1 MALSEA
7 CANAVEHAEGAAEY
21 EVTLDVNAD
30 RFTAL
35 ITDQGQGLTDE
46 VVSTTMPGPGESR
59 GRGLPLMRALT
70 DEATFTVQPGVG
82 TTVQLMKLLNSGE
95 LED

>member
-1 MALSEA
+1 
-7 CANAVEHAEGAAEY
+7 VEHASGAVEY

-35 ITDQGQGLTDE
+35 VTDQGQGLTDE
-46 VVSTTMPGPGESR
+46 VVASTMPGPNEPR

-70 DEATFTVQPGVG
+70 DEATFTVQPDIG
-82 TTVQLMKLLNSGE
+82 TTVQLIKLLNSA
-95 LED
+95 